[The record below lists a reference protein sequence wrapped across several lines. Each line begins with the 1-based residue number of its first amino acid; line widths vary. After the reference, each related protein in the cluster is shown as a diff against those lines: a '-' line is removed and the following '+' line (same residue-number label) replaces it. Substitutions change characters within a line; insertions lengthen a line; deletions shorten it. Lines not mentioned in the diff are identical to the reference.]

1 MSLSW
6 VLRLAWCRCRRLSL
20 LVAFTTLT
28 AVVVPTSV
36 VVVVELTV
44 SATLTRVVSVVVL
57 AVSLVVASLATLEV
71 ASVLLVATL
80 TTILTTWL
88 ATELEVFH
96 EVLLHFLEAAL
107 LTLLMELLSGHPE
120 LDAQGTSTE
129 GGRLIEALNGLL
141 RAVDVFIENE
151 VLTVRGIWVEVFA
164 LTQLN

>member
-1 MSLSW
+1 M
-6 VLRLAWCRCRRLSL
+6 RLVWCRCRRLSL
-20 LVAFTTLT
+20 LVAFTTLA
-28 AVVVPTSV
+28 AVVVPTS

-71 ASVLLVATL
+71 SSVLLVATL
-80 TTILTTWL
+80 TTVLTTWL
-88 ATELEVFH
+88 ATKLEVFH

-129 GGRLIEALNGLL
+129 GGRLVEALNGLL
-141 RAVDVFIENE
+141 CAVDVFIENE
-151 VLTVRGIWVEVFA
+151 VVTVRGIWVEVFA